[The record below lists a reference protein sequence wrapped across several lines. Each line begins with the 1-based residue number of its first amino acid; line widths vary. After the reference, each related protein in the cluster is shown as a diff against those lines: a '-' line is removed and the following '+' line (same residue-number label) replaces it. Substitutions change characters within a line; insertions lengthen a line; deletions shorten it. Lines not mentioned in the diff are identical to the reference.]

1 MSVLM
6 SISTLLSLLSF
17 LTTVFALA
25 RVGAA
30 AFSANQPNPN
40 FASSPGP
47 FQIPTT
53 SGNNGMSL
61 SQAFRLGTVEKEED
75 DVVGYLGGHELVR
88 MPSASWAPI
97 RKGLLHPPRE

>member
-1 MSVLM
+1 M

-53 SGNNGMSL
+53 SSGNSGMSI
-61 SQAFRLGTVEKEED
+61 SQAFRLGTVEKEKEKE
-75 DVVGYLGGHELVR
+75 DVVGYIGGHELVR
-88 MPSASWAPI
+88 MPSASWAPV
-97 RKGLLHPPRE
+97 RKGLHPARE